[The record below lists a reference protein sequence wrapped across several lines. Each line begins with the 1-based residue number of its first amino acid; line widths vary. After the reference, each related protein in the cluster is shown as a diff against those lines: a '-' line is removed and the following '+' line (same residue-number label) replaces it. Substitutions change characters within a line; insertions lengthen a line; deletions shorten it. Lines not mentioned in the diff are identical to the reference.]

1 MKEQQSPNAF
11 DRLVS
16 ICHEVGRLYDPHLVF
31 IGGIAVY
38 LHTINAENLAD
49 LAEAT
54 KDADLYISISGFSD
68 LRDIEEV
75 SANPRLSKHEFRKDG
90 FSFDVYTER
99 HADLV
104 IPYADVASH
113 AVEYDGVRVACPE
126 HLLVLK
132 LEAACDRKGSEH
144 GRKDMKDIIRL
155 MLFAQAGSFDAAR
168 CAAFLQD
175 HHQAML
181 ESIRKGPE
189 FLALALGNSKQA
201 KEMRAKFALVLDRI
215 KTAYETSPG
224 APPDAGSKPA

>member
-1 MKEQQSPNAF
+1 MHVPAKGSRDVHQRIEREARDSSPQQIIHA
-11 DRLVS
+11 RLRHARAARGIRLGPAVF
-16 ICHEVGRLYDPHLVF
+16 INQRRDLVHQFGAQTQVRRLLRRVGHLVF

-54 KDADLYISISGFSD
+54 RDADLYISISGFSD

-90 FSFDVYTER
+90 FSFD
-99 HADLV
+99 
-104 IPYADVASH
+104 
-113 AVEYDGVRVACPE
+113 
-126 HLLVLK
+126 
-132 LEAACDRKGSEH
+132 
-144 GRKDMKDIIRL
+144 
-155 MLFAQAGSFDAAR
+155 AAR

-175 HHQAML
+175 HHLAML
-181 ESIRKGPE
+181 ESIRKDPE

-215 KTAYETSPG
+215 KTAYGTSPD
-224 APPDAGSKPA
+224 APPGAGSKPA